1 MPRNKENV
9 AILPEGRKIIITEF
23 AENPEDA
30 ISNHMKIVVQSAPDP
45 SKLKPKEV
53 ILRIRAASISWVD
66 LLMTSGQYQ
75 HMPQPPYIPGIDY
88 SGEIVAFGSA
98 LDPSRYGIGKRF
110 IADPIK
116 AGPRS
121 SGAYRS
127 AGGLATYSVLP
138 AEALIPVPDN
148 LSFDQAAVLL
158 QAYETAYHCLVARGN
173 LQAGETILINGAT
186 GLTGLAAV
194 EMAKMLGA
202 KVIATG
208 RSAKKLEKVREVGAD
223 HTICIVNDQG
233 ELRSFRDDVKEL
245 TGGHG
250 VDVVYDAVGGA
261 VSLEST
267 RCATFGARFLI
278 VGWTST
284 PDVARGKGLRGA
296 PNANLL
302 PTNIIQMKSL
312 TVMGCPS
319 AIAVAK
325 DPTIRPSRLD
335 KILGWASERKIVPRI
350 SHVFEMEQFQKA
362 FEARWTGLVT
372 GGCVIHP

>member
-1 MPRNKENV
+1 MPSIQENSAV
-9 AILPEGRKIIITEF
+9 LPEGRKIVIREF
-23 AENPEDA
+23 AENPADA
-30 ISNHMKIVVQSAPDP
+30 IKNHMELAAQAAPDP
-45 SKLKPKEV
+45 RKLKPDEV
-53 ILRIRAASISWVD
+53 IMHIRAASVSWVD

-88 SGEIVAFGSA
+88 SGDVAAVGSA
-98 LDPSRYGIGKRF
+98 LDPTRYRVGNRF

-116 AGPRS
+116 VGPRS
-121 SGAYRS
+121 SGSYRS
-127 AGGLATYSVLP
+127 AGGLATYAVLP
-138 AEALIPVPDN
+138 ANSLIPVPDI

-158 QAYETAYHCLVARGN
+158 QAYETAYHCLVSRGN

-202 KVIATG
+202 TVIATG
-208 RSAKKLEKVREVGAD
+208 RYKAKLEQVLDVGAD
-223 HTICIVNDQG
+223 HTIRIVDDKG
-233 ELRSFRDDVKEL
+233 ELRPFRDDVKKL

-261 VSLEST
+261 VSLESM
-267 RCATFGARFLI
+267 RCAAFGARFLI

-284 PDVARGKGLRGA
+284 PDVARGKGMRGA
-296 PNANLL
+296 PNANML

-325 DPTIRPSRLD
+325 DPSIRPARLER
-335 KILGWASERKIVPRI
+335 ILNWASEGRIRPRI
-350 SHVFEMEQFQKA
+350 SHVFDMDQFKQA
-362 FEARWTGLVT
+362 FEARWTGQVT
-372 GGCVIHP
+372 GGCVVHP